1 MRSPT
6 VSTKLRQI
14 AEQAKQYLE
23 RVFTTLAYLIDVEF
37 LKEAFRKTRKGGAT
51 GIDKVTAAEYEANL
65 EENLQDLLQRMR
77 SGLYKAPPVLRKWLK
92 KEDGSQR
99 PIGVPTF
106 EDKIAQR
113 AVAMLLEAVYEE
125 DFYDFSY
132 GFRPRRKPHDALHE
146 LRVQSMG
153 MKIAWILDAD
163 LSGFFDSIDHARL
176 LEVLR
181 KRVNDGEIV
190 RLIGKWL
197 QAGVLEGDFLS
208 YSDTGTPQGGVISP
222 MLANIFLHTV
232 LDEWFDQV
240 VRPRMRGRCFMVRFA
255 DDFVIGFEREDD
267 ANRVMAVVPKRF
279 AKYGLRI
286 HPDKTKLIPFQKP
299 SSRQDKPEEPESF
312 TFLGLTHFWAKSR
325 RGYWVIK
332 RKTASKR
339 LKRTIKALW
348 VWCRNNRHVPIQEQ
362 YRILCSKLRGH
373 YQYYGIRGNMRSMQK
388 LLHCA
393 QRMWKYWLSR
403 RSHKGYM
410 NWDKFMKF
418 QQYLPLPTPR
428 IVHSI

>member
-14 AEQAKQYLE
+14 AEQAKQYPE
-23 RVFTTLAYLIDVEF
+23 RVFTTLAYLIDVEY

-65 EENLQDLLQRMR
+65 DENLQDLLQRMR
-77 SGLYKAPPVLRKWLK
+77 SGLYKAPPVLRKWLR

-113 AVAMLLEAVYEE
+113 AVAMLLGAVYEE

-132 GFRPRRKPHDALHE
+132 GFRPGRKPHDALHE
-146 LRVQSMG
+146 LREQSMG
-153 MKIAWILDAD
+153 MKIGWILDAD
-163 LSGFFDSIDHARL
+163 ISGFFDSIDHAQLR
-176 LEVLR
+176 EVLR

-190 RLIGKWL
+190 RLVGKWL
-197 QAGVLEGDFLS
+197 QAGVLEGDVLS

-267 ANRVMAVVPKRF
+267 AKRVMAVVPKRF

-299 SSRQDKPEEPESF
+299 SSRQDKPDEPGSF

-325 RGYWVIK
+325 RGYRVIK

-339 LKRTIKALW
+339 LKRTTKALW

-373 YQYYGIRGNMRSMQK
+373 YQYYGIRGNISSLEK
-388 LLHCA
+388 LFHRV

-410 NWDKFMKF
+410 NWDKFVKSL
-418 QQYLPLPTPR
+418 QYLPLPTPR

>member
-1 MRSPT
+1 
-6 VSTKLRQI
+6 
-14 AEQAKQYLE
+14 
-23 RVFTTLAYLIDVEF
+23 
-37 LKEAFRKTRKGGAT
+37 
-51 GIDKVTAAEYEANL
+51 
-65 EENLQDLLQRMR
+65 
-77 SGLYKAPPVLRKWLK
+77 
-92 KEDGSQR
+92 
-99 PIGVPTF
+99 
-106 EDKIAQR
+106 
-113 AVAMLLEAVYEE
+113 
-125 DFYDFSY
+125 
-132 GFRPRRKPHDALHE
+132 
-146 LRVQSMG
+146 
-153 MKIAWILDAD
+153 
-163 LSGFFDSIDHARL
+163 
-176 LEVLR
+176 
-181 KRVNDGEIV
+181 
-190 RLIGKWL
+190 
-197 QAGVLEGDFLS
+197 
-208 YSDTGTPQGGVISP
+208 

-267 ANRVMAVVPKRF
+267 AKRVMAVVPKRF

-299 SSRQDKPEEPESF
+299 SSRQDKPEESETF

-339 LKRTIKALW
+339 LKRTTKALW

-373 YQYYGIRGNMRSMQK
+373 YQYYGIRGNIRSMQK
-388 LLHCA
+388 LLHRV

-410 NWDKFMKF
+410 NWDKFVKF
-418 QQYLPLPTPR
+418 QKYLPLPTPK
-428 IVHSI
+428 IVHAI

>member
-6 VSTKLRQI
+6 VSTKIRQI
-14 AEQAKQYLE
+14 AEQAKQYPE

-65 EENLQDLLQRMR
+65 DENLQDLLQRMR

-113 AVAMLLEAVYEE
+113 AVAMLLGAVYEE

-132 GFRPRRKPHDALHE
+132 GFRPGRKPHDALHE
-146 LRVQSMG
+146 LREQSMG
-153 MKIAWILDAD
+153 MKIGWILDAD
-163 LSGFFDSIDHARL
+163 ISGFFDSIDHAKLR
-176 LEVLR
+176 EVLR
-181 KRVNDGEIV
+181 NRVNDGETV
-190 RLIGKWL
+190 RLVGKWL
-197 QAGVLEGDFLS
+197 QAGVLEGDVLS

-267 ANRVMAVVPKRF
+267 AKRVMAVVPKRF

-299 SSRQDKPEEPESF
+299 SSRQDKPEESETF

-339 LKRTIKALW
+339 LKRTTKALW

-373 YQYYGIRGNMRSMQK
+373 YQYYGIRGNIRSMQK
-388 LLHCA
+388 LLHRV

-410 NWDKFMKF
+410 NWDKFVKF
-418 QQYLPLPTPR
+418 QKYLPLPTPK
-428 IVHSI
+428 IVHAI

>member
-14 AEQAKQYLE
+14 AEQAKQYPE
-23 RVFTTLAYLIDVEF
+23 RVFTTLAYLMDVEF

-51 GIDKVTAAEYEANL
+51 GIDKVTAAEYAANL
-65 EENLQDLLQRMR
+65 DENLRDLLQRMR
-77 SGLYKAPPVLRKWLK
+77 SGLYKAPPVLRKWLE

-113 AVAMLLEAVYEE
+113 AVAMVLGAIYEE

-132 GFRPRRKPHDALHE
+132 GFRPGRRPHDALHE
-146 LRVQSMG
+146 LREQSMG
-153 MKIAWILDAD
+153 MEIGWILDAD
-163 LSGFFDSIDHARL
+163 ISGFFDSIDHAQLR
-176 LEVLR
+176 EVLR

-197 QAGVLEGDFLS
+197 QAGVLEEDILS

-267 ANRVMAVVPKRF
+267 AKRVMAVVPKRF

-299 SSRQDKPEEPESF
+299 SSRQDKPDEPESF

-339 LKRTIKALW
+339 LKRAARAFW
-348 VWCRNNRHVPIQEQ
+348 VWCRNNRHAPIQEQ
-362 YRILCSKLRGH
+362 YRMLCSKLRGH
-373 YQYYGIRGNMRSMQK
+373 YQYYGIRGNISSLEK
-388 LLHCA
+388 LFHRV

-410 NWDKFMKF
+410 NWDKFVKSL
-418 QQYLPLPTPR
+418 QYLPLPTPR

>member
-1 MRSPT
+1 
-6 VSTKLRQI
+6 
-14 AEQAKQYLE
+14 
-23 RVFTTLAYLIDVEF
+23 LIDVEF

-65 EENLQDLLQRMR
+65 DENLQDLLQRMR
-77 SGLYKAPPVLRKWLK
+77 SGLYKAPPVLRKWLR

-113 AVAMLLEAVYEE
+113 AVAMLLGAVYEE

-132 GFRPRRKPHDALHE
+132 GFRPGRKPHDALHE
-146 LRVQSMG
+146 LREQSMG
-153 MKIAWILDAD
+153 MKIGWILDAD
-163 LSGFFDSIDHARL
+163 ISGFFDSIDHAQLR
-176 LEVLR
+176 EVLR

-190 RLIGKWL
+190 RLVGKWL
-197 QAGVLEGDFLS
+197 QAGVLEGDVLS

-267 ANRVMAVVPKRF
+267 AKRVMAVVPKRF

-299 SSRQDKPEEPESF
+299 SSRQDKPDEP
-312 TFLGLTHFWAKSR
+312 
-325 RGYWVIK
+325 
-332 RKTASKR
+332 
-339 LKRTIKALW
+339 
-348 VWCRNNRHVPIQEQ
+348 
-362 YRILCSKLRGH
+362 
-373 YQYYGIRGNMRSMQK
+373 
-388 LLHCA
+388 
-393 QRMWKYWLSR
+393 
-403 RSHKGYM
+403 
-410 NWDKFMKF
+410 
-418 QQYLPLPTPR
+418 
-428 IVHSI
+428 

>member
-1 MRSPT
+1 
-6 VSTKLRQI
+6 
-14 AEQAKQYLE
+14 
-23 RVFTTLAYLIDVEF
+23 
-37 LKEAFRKTRKGGAT
+37 
-51 GIDKVTAAEYEANL
+51 
-65 EENLQDLLQRMR
+65 MR

-132 GFRPRRKPHDALHE
+132 GFRPRRKPHDALNE

-197 QAGVLEGDFLS
+197 QAGVLEGDVLS

-240 VRPRMRGRCFMVRFA
+240 VRPRMRGRCFMIRYA
-255 DDFVIGFEREDD
+255 DDCAPR
-267 ANRVMAVVPKRF
+267 
-279 AKYGLRI
+279 
-286 HPDKTKLIPFQKP
+286 
-299 SSRQDKPEEPESF
+299 
-312 TFLGLTHFWAKSR
+312 R
-325 RGYWVIK
+325 RGREAV
-332 RKTASKR
+332 
-339 LKRTIKALW
+339 L
-348 VWCRNNRHVPIQEQ
+348 
-362 YRILCSKLRGH
+362 
-373 YQYYGIRGNMRSMQK
+373 
-388 LLHCA
+388 
-393 QRMWKYWLSR
+393 
-403 RSHKGYM
+403 
-410 NWDKFMKF
+410 
-418 QQYLPLPTPR
+418 
-428 IVHSI
+428 